1 MDMTDTLSR
10 VCLCDDARMRLRVAV
25 GSLGALTVLTVL
37 TVLVVRRWVPLERF
51 DTAVSDG
58 ARRHPFGLPAWRLV
72 THAGDSWTL
81 AVLGVLVLTFLLL
94 RRRWLDAATVVV
106 GAALTQALT
115 LIMKAAVARDR
126 PVFPSP
132 GGFSY
137 PSGHTV
143 HSATAAL
150 LLMYLFA
157 VRWVPMVMAALIG
170 VSRVVLLAHWPTDV
184 LGGWLL
190 VLGVLPLLFIATD
203 AVRRRSPPA
212 APSPAGPRS
221 SARPDPPHR

>member
-1 MDMTDTLSR
+1 MAHTLSR
-10 VCLCDDARMRLRVAV
+10 VCLCDDARMRLRAAI
-25 GSLGALTVLTVL
+25 GSLGALALLAVL
-37 TVLVVRRWVPLERF
+37 TVLVVHRWVPLERF
-51 DTAVSDG
+51 DAAVSG
-58 ARRHPFGLPAWRLV
+58 LARRHPFGLPAWRLV
-72 THAGDSWTL
+72 THVGDSWTL
-81 AVLGVLVLTFLLL
+81 AVLGALVLTYLLL
-94 RRRWLDAATVVV
+94 RGRRLDAAVVVV
-106 GAALTQALT
+106 GASLTHVLE

-126 PVFPSP
+126 PVDRFTDASY
-132 GGFSY
+132 FSY

-150 LLMYLFA
+150 LLAYLFA
-157 VRWVPMVMAALIG
+157 VRWVPIVVAVLIG

-212 APSPAGPRS
+212 APSPAGPHS
-221 SARPDPPHR
+221 SAPPDPPNR